1 MFPTGLADKF
11 RRDDLQVMGTVRS
24 YARQAMAIQPF
35 VQIEPAVEHIRN
47 NFREQ
52 ISVKGLAQL
61 VSLSRRQFDRRL
73 HRLARILR
81 SGCGSPSMNLRQ
93 SA

>member
-73 HRLARILR
+73 QRLARILR
-81 SGCGSPSMNLRQ
+81 SGCGSLQ
-93 SA
+93 